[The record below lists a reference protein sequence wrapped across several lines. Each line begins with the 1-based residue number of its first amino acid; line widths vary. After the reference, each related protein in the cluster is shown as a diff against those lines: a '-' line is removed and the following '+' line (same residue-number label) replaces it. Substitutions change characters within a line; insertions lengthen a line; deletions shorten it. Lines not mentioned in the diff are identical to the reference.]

1 MPADRL
7 IGAVQDLWQRLRQP
21 ARPQLLVHQGLTQ
34 PQTIDLLPG
43 SYRIGRD
50 GDLDV
55 VIDNGAVSREHA
67 LLQGRGREWILRD
80 AGSTNGLWWQGR
92 RIQDLLLNDGDRV
105 QLGPP
110 SQADLPTLQFS
121 LPPLPEL
128 QRLRTAVGW
137 MICGGLGCGAL
148 LLVLSA
154 ALMPIRG
161 SLATVR
167 GPLAL
172 YDRNGRPIS
181 SLDTIKHRELG
192 GLSEYPGTL
201 IDALLASEDS
211 RFWWHPG
218 VDPIGTARALFT
230 NLLGGRVLQGGSTL
244 TQQLARSLYPDEVGN
259 GETLQRKWRE
269 LLVALQLEA
278 RYSKRDLL
286 LSYLN
291 RVYLGVGWGFED
303 ASRHYFGRSARK
315 LSLEESALLVGLLPS
330 PNGYDPCVDPAAA
343 LASRNQVLSKMAA
356 TGRIS
361 DDRARRATRAPVV
374 IAPQACRSNP
384 ALRGAPYY
392 TDQVRRDLQQLVGP
406 DAAQEGN
413 YLIDTH
419 LDPGLQQRIES
430 LLRRWID
437 THRDQQVSQGAVVVL
452 DYRSGGIVA
461 IAGGRDYSSSQFN
474 RASMAMRQPGS
485 TFKLVPF
492 TLALERGLTA
502 GSMVAC
508 NPLNWGGIDYDSPC
522 RGGLS
527 LTAALSSSS
536 NTATLRLSRRVGL
549 ESVIEKARDLGI
561 ESPMRAVPGLVL
573 GQSEATLL
581 ELSSAY
587 AAIANGGIWH
597 APRTIRRLVDA
608 ERCQGLADQRC
619 RRAADQSA
627 PLANPGRR
635 ATTPRVSEVLQTML
649 RAVVRE
655 GTGRAAYR
663 GGGEGGKTGTTNDS
677 RDLWFIGFDPDRHWV
692 VGVWLGN
699 DDNRPTRAGSGLA
712 AALWNE
718 IIAAAGNGG

>member
-1 MPADRL
+1 MPVERL
-7 IGAVQDLWQRLRQP
+7 IASLQDRWRVLRQP
-21 ARPQLLVHQGLTQ
+21 ARPQLVVHQGLAP

-43 SYRIGRD
+43 QYRIGRD

-55 VIDNGAVSREHA
+55 VIDHSAVSREHA
-67 LLQGRGREWILRD
+67 LLEGRGRVWRLRD

-92 RIQDLLLNDGDRV
+92 RIHELLLNDGDRV

-110 SQADLPTLQFS
+110 NQVDLPTLQFS

-128 QRLRTAVGW
+128 QRLRLIVGW
-137 MICGGLGCGAL
+137 MICAGLGGGSL
-148 LLVLSA
+148 LLLLSV
-154 ALMPIRG
+154 ALMPIKG

-172 YDRNGRPIS
+172 YDRSGRPIS
-181 SLDTIKHRELG
+181 SLDTIKHRELA
-192 GLSEYPGTL
+192 GLSDYPGTL
-201 IDALLASEDS
+201 VDALLASEDS

-303 ASRHYFGRSARK
+303 ASRHYFGRSARQ

-330 PNGYDPCVDPAAA
+330 PNGFDPCVDPAAA
-343 LASRNQVLSKMAA
+343 LESRNQVLSKMAA

-361 DDRARRATRAPVV
+361 DDRARRASRAPVI

-392 TDQVRRDLQQLVGP
+392 TDQVRRDLEQLVGS
-406 DAAQEGN
+406 DAAQQGN

-419 LDPGLQQRIES
+419 LDLGLQQRIEA

-437 THRDQQVSQGAVVVL
+437 THRDQAVSQGAVVVL
-452 DYRSGGIVA
+452 DYRNGGIVA

-474 RASMAMRQPGS
+474 RASMALRQPGS
-485 TFKLVPF
+485 TFKLVPY
-492 TLALERGLTA
+492 TLALERGLGE
-502 GSMVAC
+502 GSVVSC
-508 NPLNWGGIDYDSPC
+508 DPLDWGGIHYSSTC
-522 RGGLS
+522 HGGLS
-527 LTAALSSSS
+527 LTTALAISS
-536 NTATLRLSRRVGL
+536 NTAALRLSRRVGL
-549 ESVIEKARDLGI
+549 ESVVQKARDLGI
-561 ESPMRAVPGLVL
+561 DSPMRAVPGLAL

-581 ELSSAY
+581 EMSSAY

-597 APRTIRRLVDA
+597 APRTIRRLIDA
-608 ERCQGLADQRC
+608 ERCQGLADPRC
-619 RRAADQSA
+619 RQAANQAA

-635 ATTPRVSEVLQTML
+635 ATTTRVSDTLQAML
-649 RAVVRE
+649 QAVVRQ

-677 RDLWFIGFDPDRHWV
+677 RDLWFIGFDPAHHWV

-718 IIAAAGNGG
+718 IIAAAGSGG